1 MKHIVAISDMKISS
15 APEDMIVTY
24 SPGSCIGLS
33 LYDPAIRAGGLIHC
47 MLPLSKIDPAR
58 AAERPFMFTDTGVPH
73 LIGAL
78 LDLGAEKQR
87 LVAKVA
93 GAAHLLDNSSSFNI
107 GERNQVVVRKLLWKN
122 KILIAAED
130 TGGTVARTMT
140 LCIDTGTTTL
150 RSGGKEYE
158 L

>member
-1 MKHIVAISDMKISS
+1 MKLIVGISDMKISS
-15 APEDMIVTY
+15 GPDDVIVTY
-24 SPGSCIGLS
+24 SLGSCIGLT

-47 MLPLSKIDPAR
+47 MLPLSKIDPLR
-58 AAERPFMFTDTGVPH
+58 ALERPFMFTDTGVPH

-78 LDLGAEKQR
+78 LDLGAEKRR

-93 GAAHLLDNSSSFNI
+93 GAARLLDNNSSFNI

-122 KILIAAED
+122 KILIGAED
-130 TGGTVARTMT
+130 TGGTVARTMS
-140 LCIDTGTTTL
+140 LDIGAGVTTL
-150 RSGGKEYE
+150 RSGGREYE